1 MKGLA
6 AGVPAI
12 VVLAG
17 MAAAGALLLA
27 SVLRYP
33 VMIRQ
38 PGAGAVL
45 ALTVAALLGYAAY
58 RSVIT
63 YGATAPLVPILT
75 AVALGPTG
83 TRYLNSH
90 G

>member
-38 PGAGAVL
+38 PGPAPSWRSPWPRCWVMPRTDPSSHMAQL
-45 ALTVAALLGYAAY
+45 HHWYRFSQLL
-58 RSVIT
+58 
-63 YGATAPLVPILT
+63 L
-75 AVALGPTG
+75 
-83 TRYLNSH
+83 
-90 G
+90 